1 MRTRPLA
8 AILTAASVV
17 GLVACS
23 TVVDDA
29 KLEDN
34 ITTEIESQMGAQV
47 EEVSCPSPEI
57 EAGAT
62 FDCTAQTDL
71 GEMTIGVTIVND
83 EADLEWEVTSV
94 AGEPVETAE

>member
-1 MRTRPLA
+1 MRTRLA
-8 AILTAASVV
+8 AALLTTAIL
-17 GLVACS
+17 GLMACS

-34 ITTEIESQMGAQV
+34 ITTEIESQMGAEV
-47 EEVSCPSPEI
+47 SEVSCPSPDV

-62 FDCTAQTDL
+62 FECTAQSDL
-71 GEMTIGVTIVND
+71 GDMTIAVTIVND

-94 AGEPVETAE
+94 GGEPVETTE